1 MLMIRIHFQCMG
13 FLCCVFI
20 MNCVVT
26 GQTYFHKIQ
35 CMQLVNLEVP
45 YVKNVFPLETC
56 GYVLS
61 WTCMPEERRME
72 RGSSQ
77 QLLERTVI
85 GQMNT
90 GTISKAT

>member
-56 GYVLS
+56 GGTVLD
-61 WTCMPEERRME
+61 MYARRE
-72 RGSSQ
+72 THGKRKLS
-77 QLLERTVI
+77 TV
-85 GQMNT
+85 
-90 GTISKAT
+90 A